1 MRDGR
6 PQISLTGLGGGAVRC
21 ALLVLTGA
29 SRAEL
34 ARASAL
40 APLVGDSCLL
50 VAVDG
55 GLRAC
60 QAARRKPDLYAGDK
74 DSIRTVPSGIP
85 TIVFPRS
92 KDFSD
97 FSGALTEVRRLGVQ
111 VVLLAGL
118 VGGRL
123 DHEWANLL
131 EASAATRHF
140 AALLAPT
147 ERGLIVL
154 TRRGCRALTVPN
166 RTVSLF
172 SPCGRSTVTLRGTR
186 WTLRRRRVGPG
197 SLGLSNLT
205 GTGLHLTVHD
215 GSVLLVFPP
224 HPLPAPASGAS
235 RPTGP
240 RKVPKPRARPTAAR

>member
-1 MRDGR
+1 LGR
-6 PQISLTGLGGGAVRC
+6 GAVRC

-40 APLVGDSCLL
+40 AALVGDTCLL

-55 GLRAC
+55 GLRTC

-74 DSIRTVPSGIP
+74 DSIRSVPSGIP

-97 FSGALTEVRRLGVQ
+97 FCGALAEVRRMRVQ

-123 DHEWANLL
+123 DHEWANMF

-140 AALLAPT
+140 AAILAPT
-147 ERGLIVL
+147 DRGLVVL

-172 SPCGRSTVTLRGTR
+172 SPCGRSTITLRGTR
-186 WTLRRRRVGPG
+186 WTLRRKQVGPG
-197 SLGLSNLT
+197 SLGLSNVT
-205 GTGLHLTVHD
+205 GTGLHLTVHR
-215 GSVLLVFPP
+215 GSVALVFPP
-224 HPLPAPASGAS
+224 HPLPRQPVRS
-235 RPTGP
+235 
-240 RKVPKPRARPTAAR
+240 

>member
-1 MRDGR
+1 M
-6 PQISLTGLGGGAVRC
+6 RC

-40 APLVGDSCLL
+40 ASLVGDSCLL

-55 GLRAC
+55 GLRTC
-60 QAARRKPDLYAGDK
+60 QGARRKPDLYVGDR
-74 DSIRTVPSGIP
+74 DSIRTVPAGIP
-85 TIVFPRS
+85 TVVYPRG

-97 FSGALTEVRRLGVQ
+97 FSGALSEVRRLKVQ

-123 DHEWANLL
+123 DHEWANFL

-147 ERGLIVL
+147 DRGLVVL
-154 TRRGCRALTVPN
+154 TRRGCRALTVPD

-172 SPCGRSTVTLRGTR
+172 SPCGRSTLTLRGTR

-197 SLGLSNLT
+197 SLGLSNVT
-205 GTGLHLTVHD
+205 GKGLHLTVHD
-215 GSVLLVFPP
+215 GSVILVFPS
-224 HPLPAPASGAS
+224 HPSPAPASGAS
-235 RPTGP
+235 PPT
-240 RKVPKPRARPTAAR
+240 VPPRAPRPRGRPTAHR

>member
-1 MRDGR
+1 M
-6 PQISLTGLGGGAVRC
+6 RC

-34 ARASAL
+34 DRASAL
-40 APLVGDSCLL
+40 AALVGDSCLL

-55 GLRAC
+55 GLRTC
-60 QAARRKPDLYAGDK
+60 QASRRKPDLYAGDK
-74 DSIRTVPSGIP
+74 DSIRTVPAGIP
-85 TIVFPRS
+85 TLVFPRS

-97 FSGALTEVRRLGVQ
+97 FSGALSEVRRLRVQ

-123 DHEWANLL
+123 DHEWANIL

-147 ERGLIVL
+147 DRGLVVL

-197 SLGLSNLT
+197 SLGLSNVT
-205 GTGLHLTVHD
+205 GKGLHLTVHD
-215 GSVLLVFPP
+215 GSVILVFPP
-224 HPLPAPASGAS
+224 HPLPAPPSGVA
-235 RPTGP
+235 RPTAP
-240 RKVPKPRARPTAAR
+240 RTAPRSRARPTASR

>member
-1 MRDGR
+1 M
-6 PQISLTGLGGGAVRC
+6 RC

-40 APLVGDSCLL
+40 AALVGDSCLL

-55 GLRAC
+55 GLRTC

-74 DSIRTVPSGIP
+74 DSIRSVPAGIP
-85 TIVFPRS
+85 TLVFPRA

-97 FSGALTEVRRLGVQ
+97 FSGALSEVRRLRVQ
-111 VVLLAGL
+111 VVVLAGL

-123 DHEWANLL
+123 DHEWANVL
-131 EASAATRHF
+131 EASSATRHF
-140 AALLAPT
+140 AALLAPSD
-147 ERGLIVL
+147 RGLVVL
-154 TRRGCRALTVPN
+154 TRRGCRAVTVPN

-172 SPCGRSTVTLRGTR
+172 SPCGRSTVSLRGTR

-205 GTGLHLTVHD
+205 GKGLHLTVHD
-215 GSVLLVFPP
+215 GSVILVFPP
-224 HPLPAPASGAS
+224 HPPPAPGSGAS
-235 RPTGP
+235 RPTAP
-240 RKVPKPRARPTAAR
+240 PRAPRPRGRPTGSR